1 MKLGLLVSFSRRLAL
16 ELGTF
21 SKIPTAHTRYFQG
34 LVTPRAPFTYA
45 TFHSSLIKFSSP
57 MAM

>member
-34 LVTPRAPFTYA
+34 LVTPPW
-45 TFHSSLIKFSSP
+45 
-57 MAM
+57 

>member
-1 MKLGLLVSFSRRLAL
+1 MKLGLLVSFSRRLPL

-34 LVTPRAPFTYA
+34 LVTPPGGEGQQLKNL
-45 TFHSSLIKFSSP
+45 SEGSI
-57 MAM
+57 